1 MSPTSCAPPCRTDR
15 AADARVA
22 RAAPAAHTLTAR
34 RWHDFNRRFFFWE
47 LLDMLRK
54 LFLTSFI
61 NFIGAC
67 TPRQPSPRHL
77 AHRDRA
83 P

>member
-1 MSPTSCAPPCRTDR
+1 MRRRAARTAPPTRGSR
-15 AADARVA
+15 APRLLSTHTHTV
-22 RAAPAAHTLTAR
+22 RA